1 MENINKMDD
10 IFYNPWSDDD
20 FDQNDQQSVP
30 DVLPI
35 EEYLPTEQ
43 EALQLMCSQYDDVE
57 EYISEQDSYELIE
70 ETVIDFG
77 QAPGYDLD
85 YELSDKSEY
94 ESFGEII
101 SYPTMKRRKRQR
113 KYLSNNQIER
123 RLLEIRKLLQLRVN
137 DTRLN
142 RILLNL
148 ADVKFLLHPFISKSF
163 KDLNKAFDKLYFAK
177 TKSSQDKL
185 VKQVNKQLDSYYNQL
200 GF

>member
-20 FDQNDQQSVP
+20 FDQNDQQPVP

-77 QAPGYDLD
+77 
-85 YELSDKSEY
+85 
-94 ESFGEII
+94 
-101 SYPTMKRRKRQR
+101 
-113 KYLSNNQIER
+113 
-123 RLLEIRKLLQLRVN
+123 
-137 DTRLN
+137 
-142 RILLNL
+142 
-148 ADVKFLLHPFISKSF
+148 
-163 KDLNKAFDKLYFAK
+163 
-177 TKSSQDKL
+177 
-185 VKQVNKQLDSYYNQL
+185 
-200 GF
+200 